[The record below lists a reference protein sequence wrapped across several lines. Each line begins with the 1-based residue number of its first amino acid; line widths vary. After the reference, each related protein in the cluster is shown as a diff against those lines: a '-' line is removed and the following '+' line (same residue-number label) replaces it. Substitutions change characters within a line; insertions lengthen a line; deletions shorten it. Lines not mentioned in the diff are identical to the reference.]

1 MTFKFPFTFSKVI
14 QMQHAV
20 TPLYIYIARM
30 SLDPADKK
38 TPLFRNLVKK
48 KKKIH

>member
-20 TPLYIYIARM
+20 TPLYIY
-30 SLDPADKK
+30 S
-38 TPLFRNLVKK
+38 
-48 KKKIH
+48 